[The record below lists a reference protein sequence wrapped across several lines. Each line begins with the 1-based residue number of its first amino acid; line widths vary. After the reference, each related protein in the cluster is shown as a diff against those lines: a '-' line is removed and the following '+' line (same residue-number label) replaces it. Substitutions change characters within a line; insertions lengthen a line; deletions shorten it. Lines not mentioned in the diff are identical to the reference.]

1 MSTHPLRFL
10 VIAALALGP
19 ACKKDDA
26 KDEKKADAKD
36 EKKAA
41 DAKTEAKAD
50 DPGEKSLDVAEG
62 DAPVEGPV
70 PPETSMVFFA
80 VEGALLPLGCFDKD
94 KKKVLD
100 GDACLAMVAKDADV
114 RVASKFSQFNKKAGE
129 RTVPTCLA
137 GEDKKV
143 AIAVEGITAGADFV
157 YGAWPPSAI
166 KAVTRAPDE
175 TSKPENVTLGDTE
188 KQKLLAAAGVEGEIL
203 VNQVWEIDLDADGKA
218 DKLFA
223 AYVPNP
229 SNPEAHKWSG
239 IVFAKGGNI
248 ETLTVIEGIKSKPDV
263 VEVKGVLDLDG
274 DKKSEIWIRR
284 TSEDGSAG
292 ERLYR
297 LGKGDAIGKWTCG
310 AA

>member
-1 MSTHPLRFL
+1 MTTHPLRLLFAL
-10 VIAALALGP
+10 GLALGP
-19 ACKKDDA
+19 ACKKDDE

-36 EKKAA
+36 DKKAA
-41 DAKTEAKAD
+41 DAKTDAKAD
-50 DPGEKSLDVAEG
+50 DPGEKSLDVASG

-80 VEGALLPLGCFDKD
+80 IEGALLPLACFDKD
-94 KKKVLD
+94 KKKVLE
-100 GDACLAMVAKDADV
+100 GDDCLAMVKKDADV
-114 RVASKFSQFNKKAGE
+114 RVASKFSQFNKKAGD

-137 GEDKKV
+137 GEDKKN

-166 KAVTRAPDE
+166 KVVTRAPDE
-175 TSKPENVTLGDTE
+175 TSKPENVTLGDAD
-188 KQKLLAAAGVEGEIL
+188 KGKILAAAGVEGDIL
-203 VNQVWEIDLDADGKA
+203 VNQVWEIDVDGDAKA
-218 DKLFA
+218 DKLIA
-223 AYVPNP
+223 SYVPNP

-239 IVFAKGGNI
+239 VVFAKGGSMDA
-248 ETLTVIEGIKSKPDV
+248 LVVLEGIKSKPDV
-263 VEVKGVLDLDG
+263 VEVKGALDLDG